1 MYESKVVNFNNTY
14 GNNPFD
20 EHKRKVVFHHSSK
33 EHITITAMDPS
44 LGTVIEVMIRKA
56 DLPDFI
62 TNADA
67 E

>member
-1 MYESKVVNFNNTY
+1 MNEAKVVNFNNTY

-20 EHKRKVVFHHSSK
+20 DHKRKVVFHHSSR
-33 EHITITAMDPS
+33 EHITITAVDPL
-44 LGTVIEVMIRKA
+44 LGIAVEVMIKKA
-56 DLPDFI
+56 DLPEFV